1 MLSLCYTPS
10 FQARKSMEAHLAD
23 LESYDAFC
31 TMPTAKCDVMI
42 HIEWRHQISVVSIA
56 IVC

>member
-1 MLSLCYTPS
+1 
-10 FQARKSMEAHLAD
+10 MEAHLAD

-42 HIEWRHQISVVSIA
+42 RIEWRHQISVVSIA